1 MPIRFTVN
9 GVNVETDTAQEA
21 AAMLQAAHVVAK
33 SPRTRMDPP
42 IPRPV
47 RTVPVEK
54 PNRPGLF
61 KPHELSPPSTI
72 NGMNAVFLAAMKEA
86 YPNGVSSDQLADRIG
101 GTRRSIPII
110 IVNLRKYA
118 ESKSL
123 NLEDL
128 IIRGRPPRGQKGST
142 WSLTPKGMKE
152 FF

>member
-1 MPIRFTVN
+1 MPIRFTMN
-9 GVNVETDTAQEA
+9 GVLVETDTPQEA
-21 AAMLQAAHVVAK
+21 AAMIGAAHPVGE
-33 SPRTRMDPP
+33 SPRPGKNLPTV
-42 IPRPV
+42 RPV
-47 RTVPVEK
+47 RSAPVDK

-61 KPHELSPPSTI
+61 KPHELSPPNTI
-72 NGMNAVFLAAMKEA
+72 NGMNAEFLAAMKEA
-86 YPNGVSSDQLADRIG
+86 YPHGVSSDQLADRIG

-118 ESKSL
+118 EGKSL

-128 IIRGRPPRGQKGST
+128 ILRGKAPKGQKGST